1 MSKQGQEGT
10 AEVQDTHLHY
20 SRTGTGDAIILIA
33 GLGGNAD
40 LWHRQTTALSRSHEV
55 VTFDNRGS
63 ARSGVPTG
71 PYTIQTMAA
80 DTVQLLDAL
89 DIAAAHIVG
98 TSMGAMIAQEVA
110 IQYPDKALTLT
121 LMGAQPGGTHAFV
134 PPAEE
139 TEALEALATSELEPM
154 ERSRAWLPHIF
165 SEEFIAANKALIDE
179 YVEISS
185 RWSTTTEGL
194 KAQWAA
200 LMSYDSWERLPWIT
214 APTLILHGS
223 LDRLVPVENADTLC
237 VRIPNSRVAVVE
249 GAGHSISYE
258 AADTVNELLL
268 EFFAENRYVDEPED
282 GQSTE

>member
-10 AEVQDTHLHY
+10 TEVQDIQLHY
-20 SRTGTGDAIILIA
+20 HRTGTGEAVILIA

-40 LWHRQTTALSRSHEV
+40 LWLRQTAALSGSYEV

-63 ARSGVPTG
+63 ARSEVPAG

-89 DIAAAHIVG
+89 DIAAAHVVG

-121 LMGAQPGGTHAFV
+121 LMGAQPGGAHAFV

-139 TEALEALATSELEPM
+139 REALEALATKEFEPV
-154 ERSRAWLPHIF
+154 ERARAWLPHVF
-165 SEEFIAANKALIDE
+165 SEEFIAANKALVDE
-179 YVEISS
+179 YVEITA
-185 RWSTTTEGL
+185 RYPTTTEGL

-223 LDRLVPVENADTLC
+223 LDKLVPVENADALC
-237 VRIPNSRVAVVE
+237 VRIPNSRVSILD

-268 EFFAENRYVDEPED
+268 QFFAENRYVDEPPDDQPGE
-282 GQSTE
+282 